1 MEMEKDMENDME
13 LEVTGTEASVEE
25 QGSAEET
32 ETNSEETKE
41 APAEDKTAVF
51 TAPADVN
58 RFEDVYE
65 DTLYF
70 VDGMVEQYDFYPEII
85 DALGNG
91 SAKIELKK
99 RYMLKAIDEDW
110 VSKIEDCIPALDEVI
125 RTPSRFIEETEKV
138 LPIELSR
145 NISSRSVQHLSQHT
159 DYISKVED
167 GVVTP
172 SKILNVF
179 RDETNKTYE
188 NKFINTLINRL
199 FLFVERRY
207 ETALKEG
214 KDEKNTSLDYSQKF
228 THGDI
233 QGKIHFRME
242 ISEDPKNNEEL
253 KNYTYT
259 KDLWNRVVRL
269 HHVCRAYINSSFVQS
284 MDGQFV
290 RPPVIRTN
298 AILKNKNLRQCLELW
313 EFIES
318 YENIGYNMLIQEDLE
333 AIDQRYIKE
342 IYSVSALQY
351 LIFRYNIKNEFETDK
366 TLASG
371 INTDLLTPE
380 IENELKPLDASE
392 FNKTYTKTLLV
403 SDTDSKEEAKKAS
416 LRDRTIRRAVDVA
429 LISDAIMRDMNM
441 AGDFPRRKYRPLWLK
456 KLDKAVDTVQGA
468 VETAATATAKGVKT
482 AAIATAN
489 GVKTAATA
497 TANGV
502 KTAAKGAKRGFD
514 ASVRKADDFCRS
526 HTKELEAVA
535 DVAADIALKAALV
548 GTVMICNEKGRKK

>member
-1 MEMEKDMENDME
+1 MDREILEKTEQNLENTQTSADADPKS
-13 LEVTGTEASVEE
+13 EAVLTSH
-25 QGSAEET
+25 
-32 ETNSEETKE
+32 
-41 APAEDKTAVF
+41 
-51 TAPADVN
+51 ADVN

-99 RYMLKAIDEDW
+99 RYMLKAMDEEW
-110 VSKIEDCIPALDEVI
+110 ISKIEDCLPALDEVI

-145 NISSRSVQHLSQHT
+145 NISNRSIQHLSQHT
-159 DYISKVED
+159 DYISKVEGD
-167 GVVTP
+167 TITP

-214 KDEKNTSLDYSQKF
+214 KDEKNTSLDYTQSF
-228 THGDI
+228 THGEL

-242 ISEDPKNNEEL
+242 VAEEPKSGEEL

-259 KDLWNRVVRL
+259 TDLWQRVIHL

-290 RPPVIRTN
+290 RPPIIRTN

-318 YENIGYNMLIQEDLE
+318 YENLGYNMLVQENLE
-333 AIDQRYIKE
+333 TIDPRYIKE
-342 IYSVSALQY
+342 IYSISALQY
-351 LIFRYNIKNEFETDK
+351 LIFRYNIKNEFESDK
-366 TLASG
+366 TLASAM
-371 INTDLLTPE
+371 TPTVLAPE
-380 IENELKPLDASE
+380 IQSELGEVQAPE
-392 FNKTYTKTLLV
+392 FNKTYEKTLRV
-403 SDTDSKEEAKKAS
+403 STESPKEAAHKQNR
-416 LRDRTIRRAVDVA
+416 RDRAVLRAIDVA
-429 LISDAIMRDMNM
+429 LISDSLIKNLKQN
-441 AGDFPRRKYRPLWLK
+441 GEFPPRKIKPLWFK
-456 KLDKAVDTVQGA
+456 KLEKTADTVQIATRRMGA
-468 VETAATATAKGVKT
+468 DLKDTTLRAAH
-482 AAIATAN
+482 ATAN
-489 GVKTAATA
+489 GFKAAA
-497 TANGV
+497 SGV
-502 KTAAKGAKRGFD
+502 ARGAQHVAQSAKKGWD
-514 ASVRKADDFCRS
+514 TSSRKVEDYCRT
-526 HTKELEAVA
+526 HTKEMERAADFAA
-535 DVAADIALKAALV
+535 DVALKAALIGV
-548 GTVMICNEKGRKK
+548 AAICKEKERRK